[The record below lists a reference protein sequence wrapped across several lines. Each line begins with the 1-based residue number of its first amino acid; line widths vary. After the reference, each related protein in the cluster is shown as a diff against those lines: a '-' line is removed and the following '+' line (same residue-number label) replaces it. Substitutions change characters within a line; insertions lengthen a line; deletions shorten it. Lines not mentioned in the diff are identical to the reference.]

1 MNKIKLYA
9 IGGYSEIGRNM
20 TAIQYNSD
28 IIIIDMGIHL
38 PSVIK
43 YEKEFED
50 LTKKEMQKIGAIPD
64 DSILEPLKDKVKAIL
79 VGHAHLDHCAALP
92 YLASKY
98 DCPIYA
104 TPYTIEV
111 IKKILKDKEIKI
123 KNPLRAISPNQ
134 KIKLTKDITSEFI
147 HMTHSIPQ
155 TAMISIK
162 TPKGIILYA
171 NDFKFDNSPVLGKP
185 PNYEKLRQLKGKV
198 LLLIID
204 SLYADTPGKTPSEK
218 VAREL
223 LKDVLLG
230 TNNKGHA
237 VIITTFSSH
246 IARLKSILEFGLK
259 LRRKVV
265 FLGRS
270 LNKYIDAAEKIHL
283 IKFSRKA
290 EIIGYRSK
298 IQRKLKQIEKYGRSS
313 YLIVCTGHQGE
324 PDAVLAKIVNGIYKF
339 KLYPGDHVIFSSSII
354 PNKENIEQRKKL
366 DKKLQDLGVRIFTKI
381 HSSGHGCR
389 EDLRDLIKLV
399 KPKLIIPAHADLPK
413 LKAFIELAK
422 QEGYIKNKNVL
433 IVKEHQTIDLK

>member
-1 MNKIKLYA
+1 MNKIRLYA

-20 TAIQYNSD
+20 TAIQYNSS

-43 YEKEFED
+43 YKKEFED
-50 LTKKEMQKIGAIPD
+50 LTKKEMQELGAIPD
-64 DSILEPLKDKVKAIL
+64 DSILEPFKDQVKAIL
-79 VGHAHLDHCAALP
+79 IGHAHLDHCAAIP

-98 DCPIYA
+98 NCPIYA

-123 KNPLRAISPNQ
+123 KNSLRAISPNQ
-134 KIKLTKDITSEFI
+134 KIKITKNITAEFI

-185 PNYEKLRQLKGKV
+185 PNYEKLKKLKDKV

-237 VIITTFSSH
+237 VLITTFSSH

-270 LNKYIDAAEKIHL
+270 LNKYINAAEKINL
-283 IKFSRKA
+283 VNFSRKA
-290 EIIGYRSK
+290 EVIGYRSK
-298 IQRKLKQIEKYGRSS
+298 IRRKLKQIEKHGRSS

-366 DKKLQDLGVRIFTKI
+366 DNKLKSLGIRIFTNV
-381 HSSGHGCR
+381 HSSGHAYR
-389 EDLRDLIKLV
+389 EDLRDLIKII
-399 KPKLIIPAHADLPK
+399 KPKIIIPAHADLPK
-413 LKAFIELAK
+413 LKAFVELA
-422 QEGYIKNKNVL
+422 QEEGYKKGKNIL
-433 IVKEHQTIDLK
+433 IIKEHQIIDLK